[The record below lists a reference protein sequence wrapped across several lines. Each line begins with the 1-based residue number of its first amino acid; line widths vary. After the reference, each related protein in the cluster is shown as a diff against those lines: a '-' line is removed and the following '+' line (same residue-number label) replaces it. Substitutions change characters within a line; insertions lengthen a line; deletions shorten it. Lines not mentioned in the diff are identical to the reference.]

1 MSTARPPPESLEAWR
16 SLLTFVRAATTAL
29 DSELRR
35 ERGMGLDDY
44 DVLYQLSQGPREGLR
59 MSALATSLIVAPSSC
74 TRLVGRL
81 VELGWVERRPDPDDG
96 RAVVVTVTTV
106 GRRQL
111 ARASLTHLR
120 GIEEVF
126 GSRLDDEARQVL
138 TDLFRIDI

>member
-1 MSTARPPPESLEAWR
+1 M
-16 SLLTFVRAATTAL
+16 RAVTTAL

-96 RAVVVTVTTV
+96 RAVVVAATPV

-126 GSRLDDEARQVL
+126 GSRLDEEARQVL

>member
-96 RAVVVTVTTV
+96 RAVVVAATPV

-126 GSRLDDEARQVL
+126 GSRLDEEARQVL